1 MATPI
6 EEDFEVSN
14 LDIFEQLS
22 NTLCVIESVEKKVD
36 LLTCFL
42 KDHLKVS
49 GTQQDTS
56 GHNRHSKGIVEVSN
70 KKLFEEITDARNDI
84 DKLET
89 KIDALDGFLKAHF
102 RNSVSMHTNGR
113 NLNDSEI
120 SSQQLSTQ
128 LSAMSTKE
136 FWLRT
141 IEYDDVVKACT
152 VDGVPFKEELG
163 KGGFG
168 AVYKGTLNCQE
179 VAVKKLKEGGIFL

>member
-6 EEDFEVSN
+6 EEDFDVSN

-36 LLTCFL
+36 LVTGFL
-42 KDHLKVS
+42 KEHLKVS
-49 GTQQDTS
+49 GPQQGPL
-56 GHNRHSKGIVEVSN
+56 GHNRHGRGIEEVSN
-70 KKLFEEITDARNDI
+70 KRLFDEITEARNDI

-89 KIDALDGFLKAHF
+89 KIVAWDGFLKRHF
-102 RNSVSMHTNGR
+102 GDSSGSMHTSGR
-113 NLNDSEI
+113 NRNDSEI
-120 SSQQLSTQ
+120 SP
-128 LSAMSTKE
+128 STKQ

-152 VDGVPFKEELG
+152 IDNTPFKEELG

-179 VAVKKLKEGGIFL
+179 VAVKKLKEGNILL